1 MISEKKSN
9 TRLGLFVTIALLLF
23 TAAVYY
29 IGNQQNLFGSKFRI
43 SSTFKNINGLQNGN
57 NVRFSGINV
66 GNVEYISIVNDSMIQ
81 VDMLLNPEVQAYIKQ
96 DAVASIA
103 SDGLVGNMIVNIT
116 PGRGNMPRVEEGDMI
131 PSYSRLKTDDMF
143 GTLGKTTE
151 NIELLARNLLKISE
165 NLLSSEGSVPMLLN
179 DQGLARELQLT
190 FANLRKTSESMQQ
203 LSVQLAD
210 NIADVNEGK
219 GALGYLLT
227 DSLLTDQIQQITS
240 DMDTLIVIKTAPIM
254 DNLNQSS
261 KDIATASAELKR
273 ILEEIKLDEGLADAI
288 LHDPEVQADFKS
300 MMENLN
306 QGTDRFNENMEAMKH
321 NFLFRGYFRKAERRA
336 KKDAKRSPSKEDSI
350 VVAGE

>member
-9 TRLGLFVTIALLLF
+9 TRLGLFVTVALLLF

-29 IGNQQNLFGSKFRI
+29 IGNQQNLFGAKFRI

-66 GNVEYISIVNDSMIQ
+66 GNVEYISIVNDSVIQ
-81 VDMLLNPEVQAYIKQ
+81 IDMLLIPEVQAYIKQ

-116 PGRGNMPRVEEGDMI
+116 PGSGNLPMVQEGDMI

-165 NLLSSEGSVPMLLN
+165 NLLSDEGSVPLLLN
-179 DQGLARELQLT
+179 DQGLAQELQLT
-190 FANLRKTSESMQQ
+190 FANLRQSSQNMQQ
-203 LSVQLAD
+203 LSAQLAD
-210 NIADVNEGK
+210 NITEVNKGK

-240 DMDTLIVIKTAPIM
+240 DMDTLIAIKSAPIM

-261 KDIATASAELKR
+261 KDIASASAELKR
-273 ILEEIKLDEGLADAI
+273 LLEQITLDEGLVDAI
-288 LHDPEVQADFKS
+288 LHDPKVQADFKA

-306 QGTDRFNENMEAMKH
+306 QGTNRFNENMEAMKH
-321 NFLFRGYFRKAERRA
+321 NFLFRGYFRKAERKAR
-336 KKDAKRSPSKEDSI
+336 KDARKTGSKEDTI
-350 VVAGE
+350 VVLR